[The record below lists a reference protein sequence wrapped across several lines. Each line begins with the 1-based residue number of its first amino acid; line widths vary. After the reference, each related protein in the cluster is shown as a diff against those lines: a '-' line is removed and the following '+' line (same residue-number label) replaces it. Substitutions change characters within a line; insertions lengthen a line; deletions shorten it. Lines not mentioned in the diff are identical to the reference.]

1 MSVSNDVAF
10 IIKAGNN
17 VVPMDA
23 DHQIQTDELV
33 VANADTK
40 FVVIK
45 NGIPTL
51 VNESCPTCVM
61 LSAEGPQTFELD
73 ANVSFDTEA
82 ASEAN
87 FSLDDITAIQNAIL
101 AGEDPTQ
108 VLEAAAAGNAATGS
122 ANNLFV
128 VIDYDNNQT
137 LAQAGFDTANA
148 VLDVNE
154 IEDERVAILATGGG
168 NSASMSVVEG
178 DLAYSSG
185 STYPVETSQ
194 SVTVTAGSLSLDP
207 ASFTFEELSLN
218 SLLAE
223 LNSEM
228 TLNGKPLEFIFDPDT
243 VSIIGSQ
250 NGQLVLTID
259 LNSSASGKD
268 VILDITTTL
277 YQPLDHIA
285 DVNNS
290 GLVSN
295 LDDQININL
304 AIQGADISN
313 NNLNN
318 LINIDVTI
326 NDGADPLFDTDQGVI
341 INETAERGDVISGN
355 IPLDVGSDAIDTINF
370 TDDQPSLSGV
380 TSNGGAT
387 TVLIDGNTLTLVDS
401 DNSAVMTVTIETD
414 GSYKVTVL
422 GPIGQNGNDT
432 ITFDLAVIAT
442 DKDGDKADG
451 AMQITI
457 NDSTEAA
464 GGEQVEI
471 ALVEGDLDVNGDGIG
486 GTDTSYPVS
495 ASGLLVINAGEDR
508 LLPETIEID
517 PTQVAALIAEL
528 QADLTSDNEALI
540 FTVNSDGDLVGTIAS
555 GDVAVIVTLDAVQQG
570 QGISVTISIEQ
581 HLPLDHNNTGD
592 NAGYVT
598 SLNDEIRINV
608 PLQATDTDD
617 EKLTTPADANITIK
631 DGVNPIFSSTTS
643 EMTEVEGSQSVS
655 GAIGLNVGS
664 DGIAGVTF
672 SAEQTSFEGLTTNGQ
687 ATTVSVNGN
696 ELIVSIDGGNN
707 DGAPV
712 LTININDDGSY
723 TIKQDEPLDQVNS
736 QTDNVEL
743 TVAVIATDND
753 GDVSNTG
760 QIQITIKDGLN
771 ATGNNI
777 TANLILV
784 EGQNSAPGNNN
795 GYPATVG
802 GNFTVEAVNDNLL
815 SASMRID
822 TTVQAALLTEL
833 NALTSNGEV
842 LTFTSVVDGNGIV
855 SIIGVT
861 ESSTGIPTE
870 ILSITL
876 TPVAGVNGDVSVAM
890 AMTQNG
896 SLDQLAGISNEYVK
910 VVDDSIS
917 ITIPVQ
923 MNDSDGDDLEQPVN
937 VVVTINDGSN
947 AVGGQTGSLSI
958 TEGDLIPGTPDAGY
972 PVSNS
977 TTITVPAG
985 VDRLDPASV
994 EIDAAVLAELITELE
1009 AELTAG
1015 GQSLTF
1021 SYDVDSKTL
1030 VGKVGGVEILS
1041 LAVSAVQ
1048 TTDSSNVDITLTI
1061 TQSQPL
1067 DHQDGNT
1074 EGMVSIKNDQIAI
1087 DVPIQVADTDG
1098 DKLDNNILITAT
1110 INDGGVPVII
1120 GSQVF
1125 VEERDINGSNSAG
1138 IHTGSNP
1145 GGSKELANG
1154 QVTITSGSDEVVD
1167 FKVDV
1172 AAFNAQNDITSAGNK
1187 ISLVADGD
1195 PKGLYLGIA
1204 DNGKVVFAVQL
1215 NTDGTYTFEIK
1226 GPIDHNI
1233 QGKDTISIEIPVF
1246 AVDQDGDV
1254 SSSVNVSVDVIDDTP
1269 SINNKNITVTEGM
1282 SNKVDVL
1289 SSKGEGA
1296 DSATITSVDIDGNGN
1311 SVDGNN
1317 FNNNHFAVYDDLN
1330 SGELLGWLDVKA
1342 NGVIRFTANPDLD
1355 QDKYGQN
1362 GEIVKTITINV
1373 TDGDGDTT
1381 SKDMSIV
1388 IRDQDAT
1395 LTTFSSTGQEDGGE
1409 HNDDQIPASYTG
1421 ITINMDIDAGD
1432 SDRGESVGLV
1442 TVTPVGD
1449 IHGVFMWNG
1458 NVIIANSDGSFTLDP
1473 SAFTYTNG
1481 VFVLQGVT
1489 FKPDEDFST
1498 ISGDL
1503 TFKVNAD
1510 VVNAD
1515 GSLHSNVKGNFD
1527 VHVDGVA
1534 DIPTWDEGNT
1544 TYHYSVMEDSEDNP
1558 KLNLSALLEDN
1569 DGANTSSEDLYY
1581 FISIVDGQGSLI
1593 GDNLVET
1600 PVDSGVYKVAAADID
1615 SVHVDPADNFSGDI
1629 KLKVY
1634 AQSEERDNQDTA
1646 VSIDKEIII
1655 NVQPS
1660 ADPASMKVQRIEA
1673 NEDELINLNN
1683 YIVLTSADDN
1693 SDGSEVL
1700 YVRISDLPDG
1710 AELILDGAVLQANT
1724 DGQYEVPYADIDKL
1738 QLKPTPESNL
1748 DFNFKVES
1756 VVKDSTMLTDANGIV
1771 SEQVD
1776 LLIGGAQTIDVR
1788 LTGVADAPKFDVSNT
1803 LWSVLPS
1810 GELETT
1816 IDEDGSAK
1824 FDFSVVSGEL
1834 ELAPDDKSETLSM
1847 VLSNIP
1853 EGVKVFDSEGNE
1865 SALVYVG
1872 QDAQGNAKYEVT
1884 LSSLKGITI
1893 SPPEHSTKDIELAVR
1908 LVVTENDGDSNRVD
1922 SHLIIHIEPAIDAMN
1937 YAKNSNGQEDG
1948 VVNLN
1953 WQPDLV
1959 DNKEKITGLILEGL
1973 PAGYDLYIGGNVIAQ
1988 GTGVDITLSAEQVE
2002 QITSGNQS
2010 FTVKGPE
2017 DSDVDLVLTT
2027 KVTIT
2032 EKDVD
2037 SLVETEKVITGTL
2050 NIDIRAVVEADGE
2063 LVAPQGLTVMVSD
2076 SEGVIDLSQT
2086 GATGQITF
2094 SHGDNS
2100 SEEDIVKL
2108 VLDGIPEG
2116 FVIVGGIN
2124 NGDGSWTIP
2133 ESSLDDLK
2141 IIAPNGYTGTI
2152 KIGIHAEVKDAGDN
2166 NEGDTSKGA
2175 FFDSVLTL
2183 DFSGNISSSTQEAS
2197 DITYNTDDTVHI
2209 IGTEDNVVNLGEQ
2222 MAALKVLSIDS
2233 LDNVGSD
2240 DFTLVISASS
2250 LPAGAT
2256 ISGMEFNFET
2266 NEYVLKVP
2274 VNESD
2279 GSIDFSAVKLNLPT
2293 DFAGDFKLDV
2303 RYVTTDTKSGDV
2315 KEADATLDIKI
2326 SPVVDVPAEVSFNV
2340 ISPDGLAYEDG
2351 DITLDLN
2358 VVLGDL
2364 STTENEGLEE
2374 TSLVTLTLDNPSQ
2387 GAFISSNGILVTTI
2401 TLSASA
2407 LDTIQFRPVEDFSG
2421 KVNVSVKLDITDTA
2435 HFDEITVADQIETAA
2450 GSHTSTVSFDVVA
2463 VNDEIDWVQT
2473 DPIVIGTEDSAV
2485 SLLGIGGTLTDS
2497 DGSEVILSIKLTDVP
2512 EGFVID
2518 GAVNNSNG
2526 EWSISLP
2533 PGQTTFNLDNI
2544 SLIPPRD
2551 FSGEVELNVVVY
2563 SKENSLT
2570 EVKENSTSISIEVQ
2584 PRADGVDTDIETQA
2598 EGKEQAVEGIEL
2610 ILNIEALDDQASYEG
2625 SASNVQEKGA
2635 ETLQII
2641 LSNIPDSSSI
2651 ALPDGVTGTV
2661 TKMNDGT
2668 WLVTTNSSDL
2678 DKLIFH
2684 PGDANNVN
2692 WNGDIGV
2699 EISSV
2704 DNGVVADI
2712 TDVLNSNIHV
2722 DVEAENDAAI
2732 NILPAELI
2740 TDEDASTVINGI
2752 QVNDVDFGE
2761 IGDSM
2766 SVTLQVGHG
2775 ILGVALPSGS
2785 DLVVNGQ
2792 GTNTLVLTGTLDEV
2806 NALLN
2811 NGVTYEG
2818 DNNYSGADELTMTT
2832 DDGGNGDNVDY
2843 IVSKIPVTVIP
2854 KADTPSLSLDPRFI
2868 QTATIRGSI
2877 NTLIPLLGLM
2887 AAVADASETL
2897 MIEVHNV
2904 GLGQLVNSDNQPLGN
2919 DLGNGV
2925 WLVSKA
2931 DLADLHV
2938 MGLSEGENTLKFLAI
2953 SEESDG
2959 STAESA
2965 AVDIKVMIDD
2975 LSKTDNTIDASK
2987 NVDGQKVDDANL
2999 VIDSSASATLLGGG
3013 GDDILI
3019 GGEGSDI
3026 LVGGAGD
3033 DTLWGGEQNA
3043 SGDNF
3048 KDIFAWQVNDFGRA
3062 GNVAADTIMD
3072 FEVRVDKIDLSDAFS
3087 TFGSMSLNELTQH
3100 IKLTSDV
3107 SDTSSSIFEIYDAND
3122 DLVQTIKLNGVS
3134 QNALLGEDPA
3144 GMSDEDKLTILLN
3157 SGQLQV
3163 GNNFADN
3170 QDNTLIANDSGE
3182 FLYGFE
3188 GHDILTGGSGD
3199 DILSGGD
3206 GDDLFTWQDTSTN
3219 TDVITD
3225 FELGQ
3230 DQLDLSQILSTGNDD
3245 TFGMD
3250 DLLEHVTS
3258 GDVTANYSGGNVNIS
3273 VNNSESGDKQNIVL
3287 ENMDSAGFSDNTS
3300 QADIL
3305 NQLFNQDAFK
3315 VDPNL

>member
-1 MSVSNDVAF
+1 
-10 IIKAGNN
+10 
-17 VVPMDA
+17 
-23 DHQIQTDELV
+23 
-33 VANADTK
+33 
-40 FVVIK
+40 
-45 NGIPTL
+45 
-51 VNESCPTCVM
+51 
-61 LSAEGPQTFELD
+61 
-73 ANVSFDTEA
+73 
-82 ASEAN
+82 
-87 FSLDDITAIQNAIL
+87 
-101 AGEDPTQ
+101 
-108 VLEAAAAGNAATGS
+108 
-122 ANNLFV
+122 
-128 VIDYDNNQT
+128 
-137 LAQAGFDTANA
+137 
-148 VLDVNE
+148 
-154 IEDERVAILATGGG
+154 
-168 NSASMSVVEG
+168 
-178 DLAYSSG
+178 
-185 STYPVETSQ
+185 
-194 SVTVTAGSLSLDP
+194 
-207 ASFTFEELSLN
+207 
-218 SLLAE
+218 
-223 LNSEM
+223 
-228 TLNGKPLEFIFDPDT
+228 
-243 VSIIGSQ
+243 
-250 NGQLVLTID
+250 
-259 LNSSASGKD
+259 
-268 VILDITTTL
+268 
-277 YQPLDHIA
+277 
-285 DVNNS
+285 
-290 GLVSN
+290 
-295 LDDQININL
+295 
-304 AIQGADISN
+304 
-313 NNLNN
+313 
-318 LINIDVTI
+318 
-326 NDGADPLFDTDQGVI
+326 
-341 INETAERGDVISGN
+341 
-355 IPLDVGSDAIDTINF
+355 
-370 TDDQPSLSGV
+370 
-380 TSNGGAT
+380 
-387 TVLIDGNTLTLVDS
+387 
-401 DNSAVMTVTIETD
+401 
-414 GSYKVTVL
+414 
-422 GPIGQNGNDT
+422 
-432 ITFDLAVIAT
+432 
-442 DKDGDKADG
+442 
-451 AMQITI
+451 
-457 NDSTEAA
+457 
-464 GGEQVEI
+464 
-471 ALVEGDLDVNGDGIG
+471 
-486 GTDTSYPVS
+486 
-495 ASGLLVINAGEDR
+495 
-508 LLPETIEID
+508 
-517 PTQVAALIAEL
+517 
-528 QADLTSDNEALI
+528 
-540 FTVNSDGDLVGTIAS
+540 
-555 GDVAVIVTLDAVQQG
+555 
-570 QGISVTISIEQ
+570 
-581 HLPLDHNNTGD
+581 
-592 NAGYVT
+592 
-598 SLNDEIRINV
+598 
-608 PLQATDTDD
+608 
-617 EKLTTPADANITIK
+617 
-631 DGVNPIFSSTTS
+631 
-643 EMTEVEGSQSVS
+643 
-655 GAIGLNVGS
+655 
-664 DGIAGVTF
+664 
-672 SAEQTSFEGLTTNGQ
+672 
-687 ATTVSVNGN
+687 
-696 ELIVSIDGGNN
+696 
-707 DGAPV
+707 
-712 LTININDDGSY
+712 
-723 TIKQDEPLDQVNS
+723 
-736 QTDNVEL
+736 
-743 TVAVIATDND
+743 
-753 GDVSNTG
+753 
-760 QIQITIKDGLN
+760 
-771 ATGNNI
+771 
-777 TANLILV
+777 
-784 EGQNSAPGNNN
+784 
-795 GYPATVG
+795 
-802 GNFTVEAVNDNLL
+802 
-815 SASMRID
+815 MRID
-822 TTVQAALLTEL
+822 TAVQAALLTEL

-842 LTFTSVVDGNGIV
+842 LTFTSEVDGNGIV

-870 ILSITL
+870 ILTITL
-876 TPVAGVNGDVSVAM
+876 TPVAGVNGDVTVAM
-890 AMTQNG
+890 ELKQSG
-896 SLDQLAGISNEYVK
+896 SLDQLADGSNEYVNLIG
-910 VVDDSIS
+910 DSIRV
-917 ITIPVQ
+917 TIPVQ

-947 AVGGQTGSLSI
+947 AIGGQTGSLSI

-985 VDRLDPASV
+985 VDRLDPNSV
-994 EIDAAVLAELITELE
+994 EIDADVLAGLITELE

-1015 GQSLTF
+1015 GQVLTF
-1021 SYDVDSKTL
+1021 SYDVDSKIL
-1030 VGKVGGVEILS
+1030 VGKASGIEVLS
-1041 LAVSAVQ
+1041 LTVSAVQ
-1048 TTDSSNVDITLTI
+1048 TADSPNVDITLTI
-1061 TQSQPL
+1061 IQSQPL
-1067 DHQDGNT
+1067 DHQSGDA
-1074 EGMVSIKNDQIAI
+1074 EGMVSIKDDQIAI

-1098 DKLDNNILITAT
+1098 DKLDNNILITTT

-1120 GSQVF
+1120 GSQVV
-1125 VEERDINGSNSAG
+1125 VEERDINGNNTAG

-1145 GGSKELANG
+1145 NGDEELASG
-1154 QVTITSGSDEVVD
+1154 QITVTSGSDEVVD
-1167 FKVDV
+1167 FKIDV
-1172 AAFNAQNDITSAGNK
+1172 AAFNTLNNITSAGSK
-1187 ISLVADGD
+1187 VSLVADGD

-1204 DNGKVVFAVQL
+1204 DNGQVIFAVQL

-1226 GPIDHNI
+1226 GPIDHKT
-1233 QGKDTISIEIPVF
+1233 QGQDTISIAIPVF

-1254 SSSVNVSVDVIDDTP
+1254 SGSVNVSVDVIDDIP

-1330 SGELLGWLDVKA
+1330 SGQLLGWLDVKA

-1381 SKDMSIV
+1381 SKDMTIV

-1395 LTTFSSTGQEDGGE
+1395 LTTSLSTGQEDGGE
-1409 HNDDQIPASYTG
+1409 HNDDQIPASYLG
-1421 ITINMDIDAGD
+1421 ITINMEIDAGD

-1442 TVTPVGD
+1442 SVTPVGD
-1449 IHGVFMWNG
+1449 MHGVFMWNG
-1458 NVIIANSDGSFTLDP
+1458 NVILANADGSFTLGP
-1473 SAFTYTNG
+1473 SAFTYTDG

-1534 DIPTWDEGNT
+1534 DIPTWDDGNT
-1544 TYHYSVMEDSEDNP
+1544 TYHYSVIEDSEDNL
-1558 KLNLSALLEDN
+1558 KLNLSALLQDN
-1569 DGANTSSEDLYY
+1569 DDANTSSENLYY
-1581 FISIVDGQGSLI
+1581 FISITDGQGTLI
-1593 GDNLVET
+1593 GNNLVET
-1600 PVDSGVYKVAAADID
+1600 SAGSGVYKVAAADID
-1615 SVHVDPADNFSGDI
+1615 SVYVDPADNFSGDI

-1634 AQSEERDNQDTA
+1634 AQSEERDNQDSA

-1693 SDGSEVL
+1693 GDGSEVL
-1700 YVRISDLPDG
+1700 YLRISDLPDG
-1710 AELILDGAVLQANT
+1710 AELILDGVVLQANA
-1724 DGQYEVPYADIDKL
+1724 DGQYEVAYADIDKL

-1756 VVKDSTMLTDANGIV
+1756 VVKDSTMLTDSNGIV

-1776 LLIGGAQTIDVR
+1776 LLIGGPQTIDVR
-1788 LTGVADAPKFDVSNT
+1788 LTGVADAPKFDVSDT

-1810 GELETT
+1810 GDLETT

-1834 ELAPDDKSETLSM
+1834 ALAPGDKSETLSM

-1893 SPPEHSTKDIELAVR
+1893 TPPEHSTKDIELAVR
-1908 LVVTENDGDSNRVD
+1908 LVVTESDGDSNSVD
-1922 SHLIIHIEPAIDAMN
+1922 SHLIIHVEPVIDAVD
-1937 YAKNSNGQEDG
+1937 YAKNLNGLEDG

-1959 DNKEKITGLILEGL
+1959 DSKEEITGLILEGL
-1973 PAGYDLYIGGNVIAQ
+1973 PAGYELYINGQSIAQ
-1988 GTGVDITLSAEQVE
+1988 GTGADITLSAEQIE
-2002 QITSGNQS
+2002 QITTGNQS
-2010 FTVKGPE
+2010 LSVKGPK

-2027 KVTIT
+2027 KVTVT

-2037 SLVETEKVITGTL
+2037 SLVEAEKVITGTL

-2063 LVAPQGLTVMVSD
+2063 LVAPADMVSD
-2076 SEGVIDLSQT
+2076 SEGVIDLSKT
-2086 GATGQITF
+2086 AATGQITF

-2116 FVIVGGIN
+2116 FVIIGGIN

-2141 IIAPNGYTGTI
+2141 VIAPNGYTGTI
-2152 KIGIHAEVKDAGDN
+2152 DIGIHAEVKDAGDN
-2166 NEGDTSKGA
+2166 NEGDTSNSA
-2175 FFDSVLTL
+2175 FFHNTLRL
-2183 DFSGNISSSTQEAS
+2183 DFSGNISSSTQETS
-2197 DITYNTDDTVHI
+2197 DITDNTDNTVHI

-2222 MAALKVLSIDS
+2222 MVALQVVSIDS

-2266 NEYVLKVP
+2266 NEYVLKIP
-2274 VNESD
+2274 VNDD
-2279 GSIDFSAVKLNLPT
+2279 GSVDFSAVTLSLPT
-2293 DFAGDFKLDV
+2293 DFAGDFELDV

-2315 KEADATLDIKI
+2315 KEADATLNIKI
-2326 SPVVDVPAEVSFNV
+2326 SPVVDIPAEVSFNV
-2340 ISPDGLAYEDG
+2340 VKTDGLDINKQPISNDDTNSGPEHAHVGIAYEDG

-2358 VVLGDL
+2358 VVLGDR
-2364 STTENEGLEE
+2364 STTETEGLEE
-2374 TSLVTLTLDNPSQ
+2374 TSLVTLTLDDPSQ
-2387 GAFISSNGILVTTI
+2387 GAFISSDGLLVTTI
-2401 TLSASA
+2401 TVSANE

-2421 KVNVSVKLDITDTA
+2421 QVNVSVKLDITDTA
-2435 HFDEITVADQIETAA
+2435 HFDEITIDDQIETVA
-2450 GSHTSTVSFDVVA
+2450 GSHTSTVSFEVVA
-2463 VNDEIDWVQT
+2463 VNDEIDWVGI
-2473 DPIVIGTEDSAV
+2473 DPIVIGTEDTAV
-2485 SLLGIGGTLTDS
+2485 SLSGIGGILTDT

-2512 EGFVID
+2512 DGFVVD

-2544 SLIPPRD
+2544 SLIPPRN
-2551 FSGEVELNVVVY
+2551 FSGEVKLNVVVY

-2598 EGKEQAVEGIEL
+2598 VGTEQAVEGIEL
-2610 ILNIEALDDQASYEG
+2610 ILNIEARDDQASYDG
-2625 SASNVQEKGA
+2625 TASNVQENGA

-2668 WLVTTNSSDL
+2668 WLVTTDSSDL

-2692 WNGDIGV
+2692 WNGDIAV

-2704 DNGVVADI
+2704 DNGVVTDNA
-2712 TDVLNSNIHV
+2712 DVLNSNIHV

-2732 NILPAELI
+2732 NILPVELI

-2775 ILGVALPSGS
+2775 ILSVNLPSGS
-2785 DLVVNGQ
+2785 SLVVVGQ

-2832 DDGGNGDNVDY
+2832 DDGGNGDNIDY
-2843 IVSKIPVTVIP
+2843 IVSNIPVTVIP

-2868 QTATIRGSI
+2868 QTAAIRGSM
-2877 NTLIPLLGLM
+2877 NTLIPLLGLI
-2887 AAVADASETL
+2887 AAVADASESL
-2897 MIEVHNV
+2897 MIEVHNL
-2904 GLGQLVNSDNQPLGN
+2904 GLGQLVNSDNQPLGH
-2919 DLGNGV
+2919 DIGNGV

-2938 MGLSEGENTLKFLAI
+2938 IGLSEGANTLTFVAI

-2965 AVDIKVMIDD
+2965 SVDVKVMVDD

-2987 NVDGQKVDDANL
+2987 NIDGQKTDDANL

-3013 GDDILI
+3013 GNDILI
-3019 GGEGSDI
+3019 GGKGSDI
-3026 LVGGAGD
+3026 LVGGAGN
-3033 DTLWGGEQNA
+3033 DTLWGGEQYGF
-3043 SGDNF
+3043 GDNAE
-3048 KDIFAWQVNDFGRA
+3048 DIFAWQADDFGRV
-3062 GNVAADTIMD
+3062 GSVATDTIMD
-3072 FEVRVDKIDLSDAFS
+3072 FEVGIDKIDLSDAFS
-3087 TFGSMSLNELTQH
+3087 TYGSMSLSELTQH
-3100 IKLTSDV
+3100 IKLTSDA
-3107 SDTSSSIFEIYDAND
+3107 SDALSSIFEIYDANG
-3122 DLVQTIKLNGVS
+3122 DLIQTIMMNGVS
-3134 QNALLGEDPA
+3134 ESALLGGDPV
-3144 GMSDEDKLTILLN
+3144 GMSDEDKLSTLLN
-3157 SGQLQV
+3157 SGQLHV
-3163 GNNFADN
+3163 ANNFADN

-3182 FLYGFE
+3182 HLYGFD
-3188 GHDILTGGSGD
+3188 GNDILTGGSGD
-3199 DILSGGD
+3199 DVLTGGV
-3206 GDDLFTWQDTSTN
+3206 GKDLFTWEDTSTN

-3230 DQLDLSQILSTGNDD
+3230 DQLDLSQILSNDSDD
-3245 TFGMD
+3245 TFEMD
-3250 DLLEHVTS
+3250 DLLVHVTA
-3258 GDVTANYSGGNVNIS
+3258 GDVTANYSDGKVNIS
-3273 VNNSESGDKQNIVL
+3273 VNNSESGEKQNIVL
-3287 ENMDSAGFSDNTS
+3287 ENIDLAGFGDNTS
-3300 QADIL
+3300 QAEIL
-3305 NQLFNQDAFK
+3305 NQLFNHDAFK
-3315 VDPNL
+3315 VDHSF